1 MSLAGQKVEQPSVV
15 VPFFSPF
22 GLKIGTL
29 CLEIEILRNISK
41 KKDKCHPGTIRG
53 KRKSIR
59 KRKSALFREFQVMYS
74 AESKLKQRWSADSF

>member
-41 KKDKCHPGTIRG
+41 KKTNVIQEQSEVRENQSV
-53 KRKSIR
+53 RENQRYSEN
-59 KRKSALFREFQVMYS
+59 FR
-74 AESKLKQRWSADSF
+74 